1 MSFVS
6 REETCRTAQELGR
19 RFAVAG
25 ALVAALVTLFQHA
38 PVWLACLRG
47 GGTLLVLASATR
59 LGTAALSRALVC
71 DQVHASQE
79 RRS

>member
-25 ALVAALVTLFQHA
+25 ALIVALVTLFQHA

-47 GGTLLVLASATR
+47 GGTLLVLSLGTR
-59 LGTAALSRALVC
+59 LGTAALGRAIVC
-71 DQVHASQE
+71 DQALLSRRE
-79 RRS
+79 RT